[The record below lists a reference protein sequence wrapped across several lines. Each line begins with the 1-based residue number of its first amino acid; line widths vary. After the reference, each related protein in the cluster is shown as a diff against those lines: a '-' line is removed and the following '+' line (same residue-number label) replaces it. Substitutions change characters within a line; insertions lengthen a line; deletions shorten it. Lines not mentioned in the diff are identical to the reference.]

1 MRIRVRGGAETLVGR
16 WWNRGRVVGD
26 AWWVAGGLCVR
37 RIESLLGPQGPQQFT
52 SVVVF
57 LFCRTWPHHP
67 HGHHTTTNKQQR
79 QRQEQYQRPQITAAT
94 TANTATTTPINNNSN
109 NDKSNNNEKNSSIS
123 SNSNGN
129 NMCNNSTGNGNNN
142 NRQQQAQRIGNA
154 EIDLL
159 NVHF

>member
-1 MRIRVRGGAETLVGR
+1 MRIRVRGGAGTLVGR

-67 HGHHTTTNKQQR
+67 HGHHTPRECHDVVRPSSGR
-79 QRQEQYQRPQITAAT
+79 QRHRHRRRRRHGPHRHCRRRRRRPRFGR
-94 TANTATTTPINNNSN
+94 
-109 NDKSNNNEKNSSIS
+109 SSFS
-123 SNSNGN
+123 FGKHRNAPNLQNCQNVGN
-129 NMCNNSTGNGNNN
+129 LWSPV
-142 NRQQQAQRIGNA
+142 I
-154 EIDLL
+154 
-159 NVHF
+159 F